1 MDQVVTL
8 VETVDVITSY
18 NNKIKKLEKLSLIF

>member
-18 NNKIKKLEKLSLIF
+18 NNNIKKLEKLSLIF